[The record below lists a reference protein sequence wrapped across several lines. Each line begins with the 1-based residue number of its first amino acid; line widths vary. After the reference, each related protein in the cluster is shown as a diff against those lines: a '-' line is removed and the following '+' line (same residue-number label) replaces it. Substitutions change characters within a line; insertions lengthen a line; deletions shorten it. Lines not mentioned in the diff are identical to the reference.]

1 MSIRTRRTADAAES
15 AIEPAIGDAEYTQL
29 LDFRDG
35 IRRFLHWSEAQARS
49 VGLTAAQH
57 QLLLAIR
64 GHRQAGP
71 GDDAPMATQ
80 APTIG
85 DVAAHLLLRHHSA
98 VELVGRALA
107 AGLIEKIA
115 DDDDHRIVRLRL
127 SADGER
133 RLAALSH
140 QHLEELRRLAPR
152 LRPLWAGL

>member
-1 MSIRTRRTADAAES
+1 MSTA
-15 AIEPAIGDAEYTQL
+15 PMHAIGDAQYTQL

-35 IRRFLHWSEAQARS
+35 IRRFLHWSEQQARS

-64 GHRQAGP
+64 GHRDPQVE
-71 GDDAPMATQ
+71 DAAEEQRSSRLRP
-80 APTIG
+80 PTIG

-107 AGLIEKIA
+107 AGLIERIV
-115 DDDDHRIVRLRL
+115 DEDDHRIVRLTL

-133 RLAALSH
+133 RLAALSR
-140 QHLEELRRLAPR
+140 QHLEELARLAPQ
-152 LRPLWAGL
+152 LEPLWAGL

>member
-1 MSIRTRRTADAAES
+1 MSTAS
-15 AIEPAIGDAEYTQL
+15 TYTIGDAQYTQL

-35 IRRFLHWSEAQARS
+35 IRRFLHWSEEQARS

-64 GHRQAGP
+64 GHRDPQL
-71 GDDAPMATQ
+71 DDPADERQPPRLRP
-80 APTIG
+80 PTIG

-107 AGLIEKIA
+107 AGLVERIA
-115 DDDDHRIVRLRL
+115 DEDDLRVVRLKL

-133 RLAALSH
+133 RLAALSR
-140 QHLEELRRLAPR
+140 QHLEELARLAPQ
-152 LRPLWAGL
+152 LKPLWAGL

>member
-1 MSIRTRRTADAAES
+1 MSTVADAQYS
-15 AIEPAIGDAEYTQL
+15 QL

-35 IRRFLHWSEAQARS
+35 IRRFLHWSEQQARS

-64 GHRQAGP
+64 GHRDSAATDGAA
-71 GDDAPMATQ
+71 DAQRPPLPRP
-80 APTIG
+80 PTIG

-107 AGLIEKIA
+107 AGLIERVT
-115 DDDDHRIVRLRL
+115 DDDDHRIVRLTL

-133 RLAALSH
+133 RLAALSR
-140 QHLEELRRLAPR
+140 QHLEELARLAPQ
-152 LRPLWAGL
+152 LKPLWAGL